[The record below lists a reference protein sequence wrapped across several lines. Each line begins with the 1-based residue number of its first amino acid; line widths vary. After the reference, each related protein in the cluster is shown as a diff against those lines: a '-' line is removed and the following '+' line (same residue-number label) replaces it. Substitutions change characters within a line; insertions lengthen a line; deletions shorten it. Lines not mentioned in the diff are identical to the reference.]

1 MTVGAKRLVE
11 ESLFFVSLFSR
22 TRQLKKKKKKNLPR
36 MRRGSKYGCIFTAKF
51 KKKDLIGYYNL
62 F

>member
-22 TRQLKKKKKKNLPR
+22 TRLTSDMRRSKYGRMFKNLTPKFEKKKK
-36 MRRGSKYGCIFTAKF
+36 I
-51 KKKDLIGYYNL
+51 
-62 F
+62 

>member
-22 TRQLKKKKKKNLPR
+22 TRQFSD
-36 MRRGSKYGCIFTAKF
+36 MRRTSKYGRM
-51 KKKDLIGYYNL
+51 LI
-62 F
+62 